1 LARCGM
7 INKRKWRIGVDIG
20 GTFTDLVLLADDGAL
35 VSRKVPSTPED
46 YSRAISDGLRQIMHD
61 VGIEPMEI
69 RGLVHA
75 TTVAANIILER
86 KGAVTGLVTTEG
98 FRDVLEMR
106 RLRIPVMYDLQ
117 YRKPEPLA
125 PRRLRLEVPE
135 RLGPRGEIRRP
146 LEQTA
151 VVDAAR
157 RLKAEGVEAVAVSF
171 LHSYA
176 NAQHEEA
183 TERILHLELGDD
195 VFICRSSEIIPEIR
209 EYERTSTAVVNA
221 YIGPVVAKY
230 LNSLVGR
237 LRGLGLKCPVEI
249 MHSAG
254 GTMRLD
260 AAIRKAAYL
269 IESGPAAGVIAA
281 ARVARAGHHHKVISF
296 DMGGTTVKAAIV
308 ERGEPARTAEYE
320 VGAGINL
327 SSRLVKGGGYAVK
340 LPYIDVSEIG
350 AGGGSIVSID
360 PQNRLTVGPKSA
372 GAVPGPVC
380 YGRGGAE
387 ATLTDALVA
396 LGHLNPSAIAG
407 GSLRLS
413 AEAARKAIL
422 EQVATP
428 LGKSP
433 LEAAWGVLTI
443 TVASMTRAVKA
454 VSTYR
459 GRDPRD
465 FTLVTFG
472 GNGPIVAAQIARAL
486 NMRRVIV
493 PPAAGV
499 FSALGLLY
507 ADTEHEFVNTIMTRT
522 ETLTD
527 ASLSEHFTKLD
538 EQAFAAMMAGGYARD
553 TIELVHQGDLRY
565 AGQAYELTISAS
577 GSEPLSVA
585 SLINAFHEEHQ
596 RTYGYRSD
604 GAPTDLVTVRVIAR
618 VPCGAPPARRVLQE
632 IAPTAPA
639 ARREAF
645 FGREYGSF
653 STPILARADL
663 GSKPCRGPII
673 IEEYDATCLVPPNA
687 CATLDELGNIAIEL
701 EAEGK

>member
-1 LARCGM
+1 M
-7 INKRKWRIGVDIG
+7 
-20 GTFTDLVLLADDGAL
+20 
-35 VSRKVPSTPED
+35 
-46 YSRAISDGLRQIMHD
+46 
-61 VGIEPMEI
+61 
-69 RGLVHA
+69 
-75 TTVAANIILER
+75 
-86 KGAVTGLVTTEG
+86 
-98 FRDVLEMR
+98 
-106 RLRIPVMYDLQ
+106 
-117 YRKPEPLA
+117 
-125 PRRLRLEVPE
+125 
-135 RLGPRGEIRRP
+135 RRP
-146 LEQTA
+146 LERAA

-157 RLKAEGVEAVAVSF
+157 RLKSEGVEAVAVSF

-183 TERILHLELGDD
+183 TERILRLELGDD
-195 VFICRSSEIIPEIR
+195 VYICRSSEIIPEIR

-230 LNSLVGR
+230 LNSLVAR
-237 LRGLGLKCPVEI
+237 LRELGLKCPIEI

-260 AAIRKAAYL
+260 AAVRKAAYL

-281 ARVARAGHHHKVISF
+281 ARVARAGGHRNVISF

-308 ERGEPARTAEYE
+308 EDGEPAKTAEYE

-360 PQNRLTVGPKSA
+360 RTGRLTVGPKSA

-380 YGRGGAE
+380 YGRGGVE
-387 ATLTDALVA
+387 ATLTDALVT
-396 LGHLNPSAIAG
+396 LGHLNPIAIAG
-407 GSLRLS
+407 GSLKLS
-413 AEAARKAIL
+413 EHAARRAIL
-422 EQVATP
+422 EQVAAP
-428 LGKSP
+428 LEKSS

-443 TVASMTRAVKA
+443 TIASMTRAVKA

-472 GNGPIVAAQIARAL
+472 GNGPIVAAEIARAL
-486 NMRRVIV
+486 NMRRAIV

-507 ADTEHEFVNTIMTRT
+507 SDTEHEFVKTVMSRT

-527 ASLSEHFTKLD
+527 ASLSQHFTKLK
-538 EQAFAAMMAGGYARD
+538 EQALAAMSAAGYVRHA
-553 TIELVHQGDLRY
+553 IELVHQSDMRY
-565 AGQAYELTISAS
+565 TGQAYELTVSAR
-577 GSEPLSVA
+577 GREAPSVTG
-585 SLINAFHEEHQ
+585 LINAFHEEHE

-604 GAPTDLVTVRVIAR
+604 DAPTELVTVRVIAR
-618 VPCGAPPARRVLQE
+618 VPCGAPPAGGAVQQPV
-632 IAPTAPA
+632 AGPHPT
-639 ARREAF
+639 RREAY
-645 FGREYGSF
+645 FGPEFGSIA
-653 STPILARADL
+653 TPILSRMDL
-663 GSKPCRGPII
+663 RSKRRPGPII
-673 IEEYDATCLVPPNA
+673 IEEYDSTCVVPPGA
-687 CATLDELGNIAIEL
+687 SATLDELGNIGIEL
-701 EAEGK
+701 EGVRE